1 LFPDSNRIRR
11 QPFMNV
17 QKLLHTIDGIS
28 TWVGK
33 AAAWLIVVLMTVVCV
48 EVFKRYIMNMPT
60 AWIFDLDNI
69 LYGSLFMLCGA
80 YTLAQNAHVRGDFLY
95 SSMRPRTQAA
105 LDLVLYVV
113 FFIPGIAALI
123 YAGYH
128 FAADSWRIAEHSN
141 VTADGPPVYHFKSVI
156 PIAGALVMLQ
166 GIAEIMRAVVC
177 LKTGEWPSRLHDV
190 AETDVIE
197 EQLAHSEYVD
207 EDARKIAIE
216 RAQRIDET
224 ARQRGMGGD
233 LNT

>member
-1 LFPDSNRIRR
+1 
-11 QPFMNV
+11 MNV
-17 QKLLHTIDGIS
+17 QGVLHAIDGIS

-33 AAAWLIVVLMTVVCV
+33 AAAWLIMILMTVVCV
-48 EVFKRYIMNMPT
+48 EVFKRYIMNAPT
-60 AWIFDLDNI
+60 AWIFDLDNM

-105 LDLVLYVV
+105 LDLLLYLV
-113 FFIPGIAALI
+113 FFIPGIAALVF
-123 YAGYH
+123 AGYYY
-128 FAADSWRIAEHSN
+128 AADSWRIAEHSN
-141 VTADGPPVYHFKSVI
+141 VTANGPPVYHFKSII
-156 PIAGALVMLQ
+156 PIAGGLVMLQ
-166 GIAEIMRAVVC
+166 GVAEIMRAMVC

-207 EDARKIAIE
+207 EESRKIAIE
-216 RAQRIDET
+216 RAKQIDEA

-233 LNT
+233 LNK

>member
-1 LFPDSNRIRR
+1 
-11 QPFMNV
+11 MNV

-33 AAAWLIVVLMTVVCV
+33 AAAWLIVLLMMVVCV

-69 LYGSLFMLCGA
+69 LYGSLFMLGGA

-95 SSMRPRTQAA
+95 SSMRPRMQAS

-113 FFIPGIAALI
+113 FFLPGIAALV
-123 YAGYH
+123 YAGYY

-141 VTADGPPVYHFKSVI
+141 VTANGPPVYHFKSVI

-166 GIAEIMRAVVC
+166 GVAEIMRAVVC
-177 LKTGEWPSRLHDV
+177 LKTGEWPSRLKDV

-197 EQLAHSEYVD
+197 EQLAHSEHVD
-207 EDARKIAIE
+207 EASRKLAIE
-216 RAQRIDET
+216 RAKQIDEV